1 MLEFIIILL
10 PAIYFYVHQFFYE
23 LEIPHVMLCN
33 LPFLNMHI
41 FATLTMSVLLSVV
54 PCAILYNKKTSHH
67 RGTNNYFMDHES
79 NKIDKISSTN
89 LWLLPKAV
97 FLPQFSS

>member
-54 PCAILYNKKTSHH
+54 PCAILYNKKLVTTEEQTIILWT
-67 RGTNNYFMDHES
+67 TNPIRLT
-79 NKIDKISSTN
+79 K
-89 LWLLPKAV
+89 
-97 FLPQFSS
+97 